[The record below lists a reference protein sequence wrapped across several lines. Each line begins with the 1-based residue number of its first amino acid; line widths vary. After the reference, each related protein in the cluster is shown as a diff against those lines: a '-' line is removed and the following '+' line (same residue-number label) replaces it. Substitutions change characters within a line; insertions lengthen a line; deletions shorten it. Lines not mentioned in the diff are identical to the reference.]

1 MAYWMD
7 YYEEGLGWQLTRLGA
22 GWSRVSGTPPASGYY
37 DTFAYALNDVL
48 HNFRNSSLIA
58 FNPAFGTTV
67 ATRAKWVFEDSIQ
80 TIDPALDL
88 VSWRDNEPGGQ
99 SRIAIQY
106 VVIATGAVKWLVI
119 PPRITEADYMSSLTG
134 GPSNQFDDDD
144 DDGGS
149 GGGLGGGGYVI
160 TDSDL
165 SPCFGQLAQLWR
177 IERRDGQ
184 VFAFTSHDQP
194 IKYGIDV
201 YKPCHSLSASAV
213 ELGALLGVPGNA
225 ELAGIIADEAI
236 SEADLYAGLFD
247 RAEVTVR
254 IVPWGPKGFLP
265 RTILRGITGNLSQG
279 EDGFSMEVLTQG
291 ALLQQRPLLQTYT
304 PGCRWELG
312 DARCG
317 VDLEALTVVGSV
329 TEASAELVFNQASRR
344 IFTDSARTEPDGY
357 FDQGRLEWT
366 SGANAGQVSEIKTY
380 AGGEFTLWRPMRS
393 AITAGDEYEAR
404 PGCDRVASTCKN
416 KFFNFANYGGF
427 PDVPGRDSIVQTPN
441 AK

>member
-1 MAYWMD
+1 MD
-7 YYEEGLGWQLTRLGA
+7 YYQEGMGWTLSMTG
-22 GWSRVSGTPPASGYY
+22 GFWSRVSGTPPASGYY
-37 DTFAYALNDVL
+37 DTFAYALNDAL
-48 HNFRNSSLIA
+48 HNWRNTTLIA
-58 FNPAFGTTV
+58 FNPAFGTNFS
-67 ATRAKWVFEDSIQ
+67 TRAKWIFQDSKQTFNPAADIVGWED
-80 TIDPALDL
+80 D
-88 VSWRDNEPGGQ
+88 EPGGYL
-99 SRIAIQY
+99 RIRIQY
-106 VVIATGAVKWLVI
+106 VTIATGAVKWLVI
-119 PPRITEADYMSSLTG
+119 PPVITEADYMSAFTG
-134 GPSNQFDDDD
+134 GTANWFDD
-144 DDGGS
+144 DDGGAGAGGGPS
-149 GGGLGGGGYVI
+149 GGSYII

-194 IKYGIDV
+194 ITYGIDV

-265 RTILRGITGNLSQG
+265 RIVLRGITGNLSQG
-279 EDGFSMEVLTQG
+279 EDGFSLEVLTQG

-317 VDLEALTVVGSV
+317 VDLDALAVTGSV
-329 TEASAELVFNQASRR
+329 TEASATSVYNQASRR
-344 IFTDSARTEPDGY
+344 IFTDSARAEADGY
-357 FDQGRLEWT
+357 FDQGRLEWIT
-366 SGANAGQVSEIKTY
+366 GANTGQVSEIKTY
-380 AGGEFTLWRPMRS
+380 AAGQFTLWRPTVF
-393 AITAGDEYEAR
+393 AIEAGDEYEAR
-404 PGCDRVASTCKN
+404 PGCDRVKSTCKN
-416 KFFNFANYGGF
+416 KFSNFANFGGF
-427 PDVPGRDSIVQTPN
+427 PDVPGRDAIMQTPN